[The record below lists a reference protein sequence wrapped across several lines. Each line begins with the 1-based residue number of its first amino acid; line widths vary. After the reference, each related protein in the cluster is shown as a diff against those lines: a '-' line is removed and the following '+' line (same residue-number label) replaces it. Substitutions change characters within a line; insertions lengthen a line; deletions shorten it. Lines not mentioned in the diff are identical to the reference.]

1 MIKRAEKYIQLI
13 ETRVIELD
21 ELRKLIKDTLN
32 EYRNNPSYLNQVRLS
47 GLIAH
52 FERFELLKFAHVLE
66 KEYEQSSEKL
76 TIFIDK
82 DWKAFEFDKIFKSV
96 DFLNKL
102 YTIQRKLQSGESRI
116 NTGETRKYIYDN
128 AKLYHYLAP
137 FEEIRV
143 TKIEYASPGLI
154 DFNGADKII
163 GKIASF
169 IEKTITFEFVKKIV
183 DNYDYFKY
191 RRPLQIQNDQAEL
204 RQAIRKTET
213 EVIEEETRKLKLQAD
228 LDEVK
233 YQAQK
238 RKLER
243 QKEVFAE
250 FLEISELI
258 DKLDERRIAKKEIL
272 ENQLIQTISSLHN
285 LGFETEKIKLLKSND
300 NA

>member
-13 ETRVIELD
+13 ETGVIELD
-21 ELRKLIKDTLN
+21 ELRRLIKDALN
-32 EYRNNPSYLNQVRLS
+32 DYRNNPNYLNQVRLS
-47 GLIAH
+47 GFIAH
-52 FERFELLKFAHVLE
+52 FERFELPKFSHVLE
-66 KEYEQSSEKL
+66 KEYEQSPEKL

-102 YTIQRKLQSGESRI
+102 FTIQRKLQGGESRI
-116 NTGETRKYIYDN
+116 NAGETRKYIYDN

-154 DFNGADKII
+154 DFNGAEKVVEKIT
-163 GKIASF
+163 SF
-169 IEKTITFEFVKKIV
+169 IEKTITFEFVRKIV
-183 DNYDYFKY
+183 DNYDYFKHK
-191 RRPLQIQNDQAEL
+191 RPLQVQNDKAEL

-213 EVIEEETRKLKLQAD
+213 EEIEEATRRLKLQAE
-228 LDEVK
+228 LDESK
-233 YQAQK
+233 YKAQK
-238 RKLER
+238 RKLEM

-258 DKLDERRIAKKEIL
+258 DKLDERKIAKKEIL

-285 LGFETEKIKLLKSND
+285 LGFETEKIKLLKSN
-300 NA
+300 NNE